1 MKIAYL
7 DCFSGVSGDMFV
19 GSLLDAG
26 LSFEKLE
33 RDISGLNL
41 DGYKISAK
49 KEERNSIFGTRFSV
63 FLQKTDQ
70 EVRYLKEI
78 KEILK
83 GSDLPLSVIERCTL
97 IFEKLAAAEGEIHHI
112 SPDEVNFHD
121 LGAATSII
129 DMVAAAVGI
138 HLLDIGKFFRLMDS
152 CRHRDYDRCLWK
164 DPSSN
169 ACNYSTSEGYPH
181 LL

>member
-26 LSFEKLE
+26 LSFEKLK

-112 SPDEVNFHD
+112 SPDEVNFHIYHRYGSSSCRD
-121 LGAATSII
+121 SSFGYREVL
-129 DMVAAAVGI
+129 
-138 HLLDIGKFFRLMDS
+138 RLMDS
-152 CRHRDYDRCLWK
+152 CRDRDYARCPRK

-169 ACNYSTSEGYPH
+169 ARNYITSEGYPY